1 MALLGELKK
10 RLRYAVGPVLG
21 IGIFG
26 YFAYHAI
33 EGERGLFAYMRLQ
46 DRVAEADQ
54 TRQETAMIRAEMERR
69 VAMLRP
75 DHTDPDM
82 LDERARAML
91 NLAQPDE
98 VVVFPKRGPARPATG
113 ALVPV
118 PLAPV
123 PLAPPPKQ

>member
-46 DRVAEADQ
+46 DRIAEAEQ
-54 TRQETAMIRAEMERR
+54 ARLEVAAVRAEMERR
-69 VAMLRP
+69 VALLRP

-82 LDERARAML
+82 LDERARLML

-98 VVVFPKRGPARPATG
+98 VVAFNRRAPPRAPG
-113 ALVPV
+113 ALLQV
-118 PLAPV
+118 PLAPAQK
-123 PLAPPPKQ
+123 P

>member
-1 MALLGELKK
+1 MALVSELKK

-33 EGERGLFAYMRLQ
+33 EGERWLFAYMRLQ
-46 DRVAEADQ
+46 DRVAEAEK
-54 TRQETAMIRAEMERR
+54 TRQETAMIRAELERR
-69 VAMLRP
+69 VALLRP

-82 LDERARAML
+82 LDERSRAML

-98 VVVFPKRGPARPATG
+98 VVVFPKRGPARPAAG

-118 PLAPV
+118 PLAPI
-123 PLAPPPKQ
+123 PAPPPKQ

>member
-1 MALLGELKK
+1 MALLGEIKK

-33 EGERGLFAYMRLQ
+33 EGERGLFAYLRLQ
-46 DRVAEADQ
+46 DRIAEVEQA
-54 TRQETAMIRAEMERR
+54 RQEVAAVRAEMERR
-69 VAMLRP
+69 VALLRP

-82 LDERARAML
+82 LDERSRLML

-98 VVVFPKRGPARPATG
+98 VVVFKRHAQPRPAG
-113 ALVPV
+113 ALVQ
-118 PLAPV
+118 V
-123 PLAPPPKQ
+123 PLAPPPKP